1 MTGGRY
7 NYLYRRDP
15 EELLG
20 LDDELTAVRERL
32 AELGAAD
39 VATEIDEIIAA
50 IDSYRTQVERRMD
63 KVASVLRAVES
74 LDSDAGDDSD
84 VEEAVARYRAH
95 VD

>member
-7 NYLYRRDP
+7 NYLYRQEP

-20 LDDELTAVRERL
+20 HGDDLTAIRDRL

-39 VATEIDEIIAA
+39 VATEVDEIIAA

-63 KVASVLRAVES
+63 KVADVLRAVES
-74 LDSDAGDDSD
+74 LDSDDGDKGD
-84 VEEAVARYRAH
+84 VEKAVTRYRAH